1 MSEEVTVK
9 RGPGRPPKSAMN
21 FQQAQDN
28 ALEPAVPP
36 TLAAPELRPQVR
48 KGTAIIADSIN
59 LAGIP
64 FKRQDAW
71 SGEVEFWPG
80 TKIPAGIWVDISDHQ
95 RLSKPNIDR
104 HFIPATNTLAIT
116 LKK

>member
-1 MSEEVTVK
+1 MSEEIVTK
-9 RGPGRPPKSAMN
+9 RGPGRPPKNPVVVTNEMRPEGLESAV
-21 FQQAQDN
+21 
-28 ALEPAVPP
+28 AVKAEAEKPCP
-36 TLAAPELRPQVR
+36 R